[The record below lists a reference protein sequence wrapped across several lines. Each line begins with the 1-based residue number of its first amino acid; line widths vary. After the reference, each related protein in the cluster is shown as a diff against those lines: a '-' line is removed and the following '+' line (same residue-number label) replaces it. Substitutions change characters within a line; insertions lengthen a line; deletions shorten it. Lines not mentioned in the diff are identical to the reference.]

1 MTNDPAILLDWM
13 HARGPGDIPA
23 RAISD
28 AGPRVFRRKPE
39 SEAALA
45 ALIERGAIIEVAARP
60 RVFRIVEA
68 VTGIPAAPA
77 NDADLA
83 PAAEQEPTDKQSI
96 PSTEI
101 RELLATRTAW
111 HDANGL
117 SDNAARYMAARDVFD
132 ALTVDPRIAP
142 VQIAADRCHVCSQGL
157 DGTTLRVGIGR
168 VPVHAR
174 CLGEHR
180 AAIAARIDTL
190 VVSAI
195 EDVGLRQSGLC

>member
-13 HARGPGDIPA
+13 HARVPGDIPA

-68 VTGIPAAPA
+68 VTGIPVTPVD
-77 NDADLA
+77 DADLA

-96 PSTEI
+96 PLTEI
-101 RELLATRTAW
+101 RELLAARTAW
-111 HDANGL
+111 HDAV
-117 SDNAARYMAARDVFD
+117 R
-132 ALTVDPRIAP
+132 
-142 VQIAADRCHVCSQGL
+142 
-157 DGTTLRVGIGR
+157 
-168 VPVHAR
+168 
-174 CLGEHR
+174 
-180 AAIAARIDTL
+180 
-190 VVSAI
+190 
-195 EDVGLRQSGLC
+195 RQRS